1 MKVWGC
7 LSEAK
12 LYNPFLKKLDM
23 KTVTCYFIGYP
34 SHSKGYRFYCPS
46 HITRIVE
53 TKDAHF
59 LEDFKVSGSSE
70 NPYDEL
76 LEVQDAGGRDLS
88 ITLPPITPLVLNAN
102 SQDTAPPPT
111 PNVPGNEDTS
121 NNHHQDNA
129 ANAQPDNLLRRS
141 SRSKRPT
148 NFDDY
153 VTYLTEAE
161 MDAGKFT

>member
-7 LSEAK
+7 LAEAK

-46 HITRIVE
+46 HVTRIVE

-59 LEDFKVSGSSE
+59 LEYFK
-70 NPYDEL
+70 
-76 LEVQDAGGRDLS
+76 
-88 ITLPPITPLVLNAN
+88 
-102 SQDTAPPPT
+102 DTAPPPT

-121 NNHHQDNA
+121 NDHHQDNA
-129 ANAQPDNLLRRS
+129 ANAQPENLLR
-141 SRSKRPT
+141 
-148 NFDDY
+148 
-153 VTYLTEAE
+153 
-161 MDAGKFT
+161 